1 MTANRRLTAIISCSD
16 KEGMVPFARGLAEL
30 GWCIVSTGGTAA
42 LLEEAGIE
50 VMPVAELT
58 GHPELMEGRVKTLHP
73 AVHSGILARR
83 DHPEDL
89 RALEEFDYK
98 PIDMVVVNLYPFE
111 ETAAGEVPESTV
123 LDNIDIGG
131 PTMLRAA
138 AKNFNAV
145 IPLTRPADYD
155 RVLTRLRE
163 EGEVDGDTRRQ
174 LAAEVFRHVSR
185 YDSLVAVRL
194 GGGSSSFLSFPEEM
208 TVPLRRSMVLRYG
221 ENPHQQAALYTT
233 PATSPLALSRLRR
246 LSGPDLS
253 FNNFLDIEVAVSTVA
268 EFDRPTVCAIK
279 HTNPCGVATHDRL
292 SGAFRRAYDA
302 DPVSIFGGVV
312 AVNRPVDM
320 EFVQMIVKRK
330 LFLDVLVAPEYSD
343 EAAERLQRRQKLRVI
358 QLEGL
363 GNTGGSPGRLEM
375 DRVDGR
381 LVPGGMLVNTR
392 DDDIHLRSTWKAAGA
407 HHPDERQ
414 WADMEFAWVVAKH
427 VTSNAIVV
435 AGDGMT
441 LGVGAGQMNRVTSAR
456 LALDAAGDAAEGAV
470 LASDGMIPFP
480 DVVELAA
487 ERNIAGIVQPGG
499 SIRDEEIIEVA
510 DRAGMS
516 MVTTGRRH
524 FRH

>member
-1 MTANRRLTAIISCSD
+1 MIANKHRTAIISCSD
-16 KEGMVPFARGLAEL
+16 KKGLVPFARGLADL
-30 GWCIVSTGGTAA
+30 GWHIVSTGGTAA
-42 LLEEAGIE
+42 SLEESGIE
-50 VMPVAELT
+50 VVPVSELT
-58 GHPELMEGRVKTLHP
+58 GHPELMEGRVKTIHP
-73 AVHSGILARR
+73 AVHAGILARR

-89 RALEEFDYK
+89 RALEEFGYT
-98 PIDMVVVNLYPFE
+98 PIDMVVANLYPFE
-111 ETAAGEVPESTV
+111 ETAGAEAPEGTV
-123 LDNIDIGG
+123 LENIDIGG

-138 AKNFNAV
+138 AKNFHAV
-145 IPLTRPADYD
+145 IPLTRPGDYD
-155 RVLTRLRE
+155 RVLAGLRD
-163 EGEVDGDTRRQ
+163 EGEVDADTRRQ

-185 YDSLVAVRL
+185 YDSLIAARL

-208 TVPLRRSMVLRYG
+208 TLPLRRSMVLRYG
-221 ENPHQQAALYTT
+221 ENPHQEAALYTT
-233 PATSPLALSRLRR
+233 PTTSPLSLTRLQR
-246 LSGPDLS
+246 LSGPELS
-253 FNNFLDIEVAVSTVA
+253 FNNFLDIEAAVSTVSQ
-268 EFDRPTVCAIK
+268 FDTPAVCAIK
-279 HTNPCGVATHDRL
+279 HTNPCGVAVHDRL
-292 SGAFRRAYDA
+292 PEAFRRAYDA

-320 EFVQMIVKRK
+320 EFVGMIVQRK
-330 LFLDVLVAPEYSD
+330 LFLDVLVAPEYSK
-343 EAAERLQRRQKLRVI
+343 EAAERLRRRGRLRVI

-363 GNTGGSPGRLEM
+363 AKGKQPHGMLEM
-375 DRVDGR
+375 NRVDGR

-392 DDDIHLRSTWKAAGA
+392 DDDIRLRSTWEVAGA
-407 HHPDERQ
+407 HRPEERG

-441 LGVGAGQMNRVTSAR
+441 MGIGAGQMNRVTAAR

-487 ERNIAGIVQPGG
+487 ERSIAAIVQPGG

-510 DRAGMS
+510 DRAGMA